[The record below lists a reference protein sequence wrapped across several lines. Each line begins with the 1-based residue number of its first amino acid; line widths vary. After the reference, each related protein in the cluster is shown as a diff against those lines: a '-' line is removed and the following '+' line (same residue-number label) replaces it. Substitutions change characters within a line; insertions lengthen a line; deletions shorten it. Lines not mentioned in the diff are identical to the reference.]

1 MEARTRNIELKEAL
15 SLVFVEAKKFFET
28 ATVKFIDDDE
38 RRHYYGLSIII
49 DDDEKGVEKITPFK
63 YKMSRDTLAGL
74 YTALVKNGGK
84 NSIQKMIICLN
95 KAIIDGYFRGG
106 PSWAIETLK
115 NNHREDVTVDTAIK
129 MFCGIIADA
138 IGTSTA
144 RDNGGLYRLLGG
156 DDETYLFFTEV
167 LEAVEDGIPELE
179 DIFSVPEIHNLPKI
193 PCYTCK
199 YSKVDDGVVRH
210 CTKYKHLVTPTK
222 YAENPE
228 KWVDGIFDSDC
239 GGFISAIIDDRCA
252 DCEKYECRIKQR
264 TGR

>member
-1 MEARTRNIELKEAL
+1 MEARQIELKEAL
-15 SLVFVEAKKFFET
+15 SLVFVEAKKFFEAST
-28 ATVKFIDDDE
+28 IKFINDE
-38 RRHYYGLSIII
+38 KHYYGICIII
-49 DDDEKGVEKITPFK
+49 DDDEKGIDKLTPFK

-84 NSIQKMIICLN
+84 NNIQKMIACLN
-95 KAIIDGYFRGG
+95 KAIIEGYFKGG

-115 NNHREDVTVDTAIK
+115 NNHREDVTVDTVIK
-129 MFCGIIADA
+129 IFISIITDA
-138 IGTSTA
+138 IGTATA

-156 DDETYLFFTEV
+156 EEESYLFFSEV

-179 DIFSVPEIHNLPKI
+179 DIFSVPEIHYLPRI

-210 CTKYKHLVTPTK
+210 CTKYKHLVTPAK

-228 KWVDGIFDSDC
+228 KWIDGEFSNDC
-239 GGFISAIIDDRCA
+239 GGFVSAIIDERCSKC
-252 DCEKYECRIKQR
+252 DTYECRIKQR
-264 TGR
+264 TAR

>member
-15 SLVFVEAKKFFET
+15 SLIFIEAKKFFEA
-28 ATVKFIDDDE
+28 ATIKFIDDDE
-38 RRHYYGLSIII
+38 RRHYYGLSIVI

-84 NSIQKMIICLN
+84 NNIQKMITCLN

-115 NNHREDVTVDTAIK
+115 NNNREDVTVDTVIK

-138 IGTSTA
+138 IGTATA

-156 DDETYLFFTEV
+156 EEECYLFFADV

-179 DIFSVPEIHNLPKI
+179 DIFSVPKIHTLPKI

-199 YSKVDDGVVRH
+199 YSEVENGVRR
-210 CTKYKHLVTPTK
+210 CTKYKHLVTPQK

-228 KWVDGIFDSDC
+228 KWIDGEFSNDC
-239 GGFISAIIDDRCA
+239 GGFVSAIIDERCSKC
-252 DCEKYECRIKQR
+252 DTYECRIKQR
-264 TGR
+264 TAR

>member
-1 MEARTRNIELKEAL
+1 MEARNIEIKEAL
-15 SLVFVEAKKFFET
+15 SLVFIEAKRFFEAST
-28 ATVKFIDDDE
+28 IKFIDDDDK
-38 RRHYYGLSIII
+38 HYYGLSIVI
-49 DDDEKGVEKITPFK
+49 DDDEKGVEKLTPFK

-84 NSIQKMIICLN
+84 NSIQKMISCLN
-95 KAIIDGYFRGG
+95 KAIINGYFRGG

-115 NNHREDVTVDTAIK
+115 NNSREDVTVDTVIK
-129 MFCGIIADA
+129 MFCGIVSDA
-138 IGTSTA
+138 IGTAKA

-156 DDETYLFFTEV
+156 EEESHLFFTEV

-179 DIFSVPEIHNLPKI
+179 DIFSVPEIHTLPKI

-199 YSKVDDGVVRH
+199 YSKVEDEVRR
-210 CTKYKHLVTPTK
+210 CTKYRHLVTPTK

-239 GGFISAIIDDRCA
+239 GGFVSAIIDDRCCNC
-252 DCEKYECRIKQR
+252 DKYECRIKQR
-264 TGR
+264 TSK